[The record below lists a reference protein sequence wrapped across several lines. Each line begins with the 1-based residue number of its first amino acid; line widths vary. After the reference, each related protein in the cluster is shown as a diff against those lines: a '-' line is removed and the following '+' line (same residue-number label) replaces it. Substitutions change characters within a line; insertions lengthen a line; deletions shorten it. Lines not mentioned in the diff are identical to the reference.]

1 MARAYQMI
9 SSDGHV
15 ETPPDGWIAHVPEE
29 HRDRAPRLL
38 RLPTGGEAWLIEGRP
53 LLHNG
58 QNITGRGP
66 VRFAGASYYKPDGSP
81 NDGAG
86 DAAQRLREQ
95 DEDGIDAE
103 VLYPPVFASR
113 FIEGIAD
120 RDVYLALVRAYNT
133 FLAEDYCSVAPDR
146 LIGCAVIPVSGIED
160 AVAELRRVAALGLPA
175 VAIHQFPNGGGAPKP
190 EDDRFWETALEL
202 GVALA
207 PHQGFGDQ
215 VPPPVAAGTGTQARS
230 LAAALVDRIGSI
242 RPAYCL
248 AQLVAAGVFDRF
260 PSIRFFFAESNAAW
274 LASALWHFDDTFTC
288 YNTWFDATL
297 ARLPSEYIREH
308 VYFGIIRDPLALR
321 LGEFLPLDRLM
332 WGSDFPHSV
341 GSFPHSREFVAEA
354 FAHLDDAT
362 RRTILVDNAVQ
373 FFGLDPTA
381 ELTATPTT

>member
-1 MARAYQMI
+1 MARRYAVI
-9 SSDGHV
+9 SADGHV
-15 ETPPDGWIAHVPEE
+15 ETPPDGWVKYVPEE
-29 HRDRAPRLL
+29 WRDRAPRLL
-38 RLPTGGEAWLIEGRP
+38 SLPTGGEAWLVEGKP

-120 RDVYLALVRAYNT
+120 KAVYLSLVQAYNT
-133 FLAEDYCSVAPDR
+133 FLAQDYCSVAPDR
-146 LIGCAVIPVSGIED
+146 LIGCAVVPVSGIDD
-160 AVAELRRVAALGLPA
+160 AVGELKRIHSLGLKA

-202 GVALA
+202 GVALS

-215 VPPPVAAGTGTQARS
+215 TPPPVAPGVGTQMRSMAGALLDRAGT
-230 LAAALVDRIGSI
+230 I
-242 RPAYCL
+242 RPSYCL
-248 AQLVAAGVFDRF
+248 AQLIVDGVFDRF
-260 PSIRFFFAESNAAW
+260 PEMQLYFAESNAAW
-274 LASALWHFDDTFTC
+274 LANALWHFDDTYRC
-288 YNTWFDATL
+288 YNTWFEKDL
-297 ARLPSEYIREH
+297 KKDPSQYIREH
-308 VYFGIIRDPLALR
+308 VWFGIIRDPLALR
-321 LGEFLPLDRLM
+321 LGEFLPVDRLM

-341 GSFPHSREFVAEA
+341 GSFPNSREFLADA
-354 FAHLDDAT
+354 FGGVDDAL
-362 RRTILVDNAVQ
+362 RRRILVDNPVR
-373 FFGLDPTA
+373 FFGLDPDA
-381 ELTATPTT
+381 ELTPTPA